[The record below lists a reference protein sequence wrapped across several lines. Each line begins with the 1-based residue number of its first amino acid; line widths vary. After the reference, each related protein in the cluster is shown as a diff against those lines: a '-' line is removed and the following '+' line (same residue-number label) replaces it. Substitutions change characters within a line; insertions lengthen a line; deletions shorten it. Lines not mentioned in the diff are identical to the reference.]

1 MSQERAGTVQLGEGK
16 AQGDLTC
23 VYKHL
28 RGGWRE
34 EGSRLLS
41 VVPGDKRQWAQ
52 METLEGPSKCPG
64 VMESPSLEVFK
75 ATWTKS

>member
-16 AQGDLTC
+16 AQRD
-23 VYKHL
+23 L

-52 METLEGPSKCPG
+52 MEILEGPSKCPG
-64 VMESPSLEVFK
+64 VMESPSLEVLK